1 MLAIGRS
8 VFRPRLHS
16 RAPVAAFST
25 AADRA
30 ATPDGPAE
38 VAEVAEA
45 DAAGAAAPS
54 AADAASAVPAS
65 MPNARMSSRRLVPM
79 PLPAPLAAGQQG
91 QACQQ
96 RHAM

>member
-30 ATPDGPAE
+30 ATPDGPAPTDDT
-38 VAEVAEA
+38 VAEA
-45 DAAGAAAPS
+45 DAAGAPS
-54 AADAASAVPAS
+54 TKDAASAVPAS
-65 MPNARMSSRRLVPM
+65 MPNARMSSQRLVPM
-79 PLPAPLAAGQQG
+79 PLPL
-91 QACQQ
+91 
-96 RHAM
+96 R